1 MPKKYTFSLITLL
14 ILIITFLGFI
24 FIKPYIVD
32 KVLDLEGRDL
42 GFNGVYDNPLI
53 YVIILFGFI
62 TSFINII
69 FIVTLVIKKS
79 LNNYKKWVISSL
91 LSILLFVV
99 IFAYHHFIVR
109 YTTLT
114 PAYKQTIQ
122 ERLGVWNQK
131 VK

>member
-1 MPKKYTFSLITLL
+1 MPKKYTFALLTLI
-14 ILIITFLGFI
+14 ILIITLLGFI

-42 GFNGVYDNPLI
+42 GFNGVYDNPII
-53 YVIILFGFI
+53 YAIILFGFI

-69 FIVTLVIKKS
+69 FIVTLVLKKS

-91 LSILLFVV
+91 LSILLFIV

-109 YTTLT
+109 YTKLT
-114 PAYKQTIQ
+114 PSYKQSVQ